1 MANNKILYVC
11 QEITPYLP
19 ETEESTL
26 CRALSPAMQE
36 RGNEVRTFMPRY
48 GCINERR
55 NQLHEVIRLSG
66 MNLIIDDNDHQLIIK
81 VASIP
86 SARVQIYFIDND
98 DYFARKAVLTDADG
112 SEFEDN
118 DERMLFFAR
127 GVLETVKKLH
137 WTPTVV
143 HCHGWFSALVP
154 IYLKQVFHDDPIFKD
169 VKIVV
174 SLYDDKFT
182 QSLGDLGKKLA
193 GEGVED
199 ENLSILDGASYEN
212 LYRFVIDY
220 ADGVVV
226 ASANA
231 DAAIVELA
239 RQSGK
244 PILEYQSPEEEGY
257 YDNYNKFYEELN

>member
-11 QEITPYLP
+11 PEITPYLP
-19 ETEESTL
+19 ETEESIL

-112 SEFEDN
+112 TEFEDN

-143 HCHGWFSALVP
+143 HCHGWFSALAP

-174 SLYDDKFT
+174 SLYNDKFT
-182 QSLGDLGKKLA
+182 QPLNDLGKKLA

-220 ADGVVV
+220 VDGVVV
-226 ASANA
+226 ASADA
-231 DAAIVELA
+231 DEAVVEIA

-244 PILEYQSPEEEGY
+244 PVLEYQSPEEEDY
-257 YDNYNKFYEELN
+257 YDNYNRFYEELN